1 LGPAA
6 FPVELAP
13 VPRPPKPPKPV
24 LQPLGP
30 GLLMV
35 MDFAVMVPVLLAGPM
50 ARAHWPTTA
59 AALVAGTVWVTVA
72 EEPRVMVMVLGLA
85 GAPEP
90 AALGPLRSTPLRRI
104 VEPDT
109 ELTVPVALANARR
122 VPDPP
127 PAPVGRRAEPAPPN
141 PPPAPVVGQAPLTF
155 AMMRAEVAVRALAE
169 PAAGVPVTMTQPP
182 AAMWPE
188 VTAVNVVALV

>member
-1 LGPAA
+1 
-6 FPVELAP
+6 
-13 VPRPPKPPKPV
+13 
-24 LQPLGP
+24 
-30 GLLMV
+30 MV

-72 EEPRVMVMVLGLA
+72 EEPRVMVMVMVLGLA

-109 ELTVPVALANARR
+109 ELTVPLALANARR
-122 VPDPP
+122 VPDPAVG
-127 PAPVGRRAEPAPPN
+127 APLGRRAEPAPPN
-141 PPPAPVVGQAPLTF
+141 PPPVPVVGQAPLTDRKSTRLNSSH
-155 AMMRAEVAVRALAE
+155 ANISY
-169 PAAGVPVTMTQPP
+169 AAFC
-182 AAMWPE
+182 
-188 VTAVNVVALV
+188 